1 MYLLLVDTPLS
12 LAEAQREAGA
22 AYADCCRLLPDPHA
36 TATVTA
42 QRALALACDG
52 VWRSAGLRLAEREA
66 RRRGTAAD
74 LVRKR
79 KAMKKIA
86 MQWYAQARVTQTN
99 CLCRK
104 EHSACF

>member
-1 MYLLLVDTPLS
+1 MS
-12 LAEAQREAGA
+12 LAEAQSEAAA

-42 QRALALACDG
+42 QRALALACEG

-66 RRRGTAAD
+66 RRRGIAAD

-79 KAMKKIA
+79 KVMKKMAMK
-86 MQWYAQARVTQTN
+86 W
-99 CLCRK
+99 
-104 EHSACF
+104 